1 MILVLLAFN
10 DSKNSYDHQEQVL
23 FSGPFPVLFTDR
35 PESVG
40 PGPIGFGPW
49 ILELRDGSTVQS
61 VKVYRSLILEAKNYS
76 RQSAE
81 YRLTLSLNIMQRIQ
95 TQMHG

>member
-1 MILVLLAFN
+1 MAQQYDSNLVGNCMCWVNEGVIQVILVLLAFN

-35 PESVG
+35 PESVS

-49 ILELRDGSTVQS
+49 IPD
-61 VKVYRSLILEAKNYS
+61 A
-76 RQSAE
+76 
-81 YRLTLSLNIMQRIQ
+81 
-95 TQMHG
+95 